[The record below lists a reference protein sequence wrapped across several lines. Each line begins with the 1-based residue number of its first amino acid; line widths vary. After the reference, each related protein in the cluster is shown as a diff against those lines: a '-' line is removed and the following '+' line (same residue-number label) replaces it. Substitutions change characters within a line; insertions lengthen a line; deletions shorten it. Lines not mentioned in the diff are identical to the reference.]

1 MRSLSD
7 ARLRSLCDARLF
19 VERRDERRDRPKLAW
34 SQEGMTAAGA
44 VLRLANSSFR
54 ACVGARTSPFSGC
67 ALSHTARGP
76 NRKNGVNCGNY
87 ALSLN
92 KARLRGRAY
101 RYRYGRHAA
110 SRACGATGV
119 PPRLP
124 ATPRTRSRF
133 ARAGAGGVCGTAEIS
148 RTPRKGDATWC
159 CSPSRAW
166 ARVRRGSEGGI
177 FS

>member
-1 MRSLSD
+1 LRSLCD

-19 VERRDERRDRPKLAW
+19 VERRDERRNRPKLAW

-44 VLRLANSSFR
+44 VLRLANSSLR
-54 ACVGARTSPFSGC
+54 ACVGACTSPFSGC

-87 ALSLN
+87 ALSLD
-92 KARLRGRAY
+92 KARLRGRAWPA
-101 RYRYGRHAA
+101 RRVACMRRHGCP
-110 SRACGATGV
+110 SDG
-119 PPRLP
+119 LP

-148 RTPRKGDATWC
+148 RSSERVLYRDFFRDCTTGGDFC
-159 CSPSRAW
+159 
-166 ARVRRGSEGGI
+166 
-177 FS
+177 